1 MTTAPQASAS
11 TSSVAILLCTRNGA
25 RFLGEQ
31 LDSFAAQTHTH
42 WTVWASDD
50 GSTDNTMAMLEQR
63 RSAWGPE
70 KLKILRGPG
79 RGSSPNFL
87 SLACNT
93 NIVADYLG
101 YSDQDD
107 IWHADKLAR
116 AVAWLDTVPK
126 NKPALYFSRTIL
138 VDEAGRETG
147 VSRLYSKPPSFQN
160 ALVQNIGGGNT
171 MVFNQAAREVLRL
184 AGYDV
189 DVVVHDWWT
198 YMAVTGAGGVVFN
211 DPAPSLQYRQHGGN
225 QIGSNLGFSA
235 RLFRAGLLLEGR
247 FKLWADLNLK
257 ALRAIE
263 SRLTP
268 QNRQILEAFTKA
280 RSEKPLIPRLIG
292 VARSGIY
299 RQSFIDNLGLYLAA
313 ALNRL

>member
-1 MTTAPQASAS
+1 MTTAPQASALA
-11 TSSVAILLCTRNGA
+11 SSVAILLCTRNGD

-31 LDSFAAQTHTH
+31 LDSFASQTHGA

-50 GSTDNTMAMLEQR
+50 GSTDGTLALLEQR

-79 RGSSPNFL
+79 RGSTPNFL
-87 SLACNT
+87 SLACNAT
-93 NIVADYLG
+93 ITADYFA

-107 IWHADKLAR
+107 IWHADKLSR
-116 AVAWLDTVPK
+116 AVSWLNTVPK
-126 NKPALYFSRTIL
+126 DKPALYFSRTVL

-147 VSRLYSKPPSFQN
+147 VSRLYTRQPSFQN

-171 MVFNQAAREVLRL
+171 MVFNQAAREVLRVG
-184 AGYDV
+184 GYDV

-198 YMAVTGAGGVVFN
+198 YMAVTGAGGVVFS

-225 QIGSNLGFSA
+225 QIGSNLGLSA

-257 ALRAIE
+257 ALSCIE
-263 SRLTP
+263 TRLTP
-268 QNRQILEAFTKA
+268 QNRQILEAFKVA
-280 RSEKPLIPRLIG
+280 RAQKSLIPRLIG

-299 RQSFIDNLGLYLAA
+299 RQSFIDNLGLYIAA